1 MCSCLHTIVTLGLMF
16 VKRCMH
22 SKLSGEYMAD
32 VELVVAGILGVSQ
45 HLCET
50 EGLVIEASCMPSG
63 FWP

>member
-1 MCSCLHTIVTLGLMF
+1 MF

-63 FWP
+63 FWS